1 MNTTIVRIF
10 GNAVVE
16 APNYRALVR
25 AENWHRRRLAALREQ
40 CDRTAVFQNPARS
53 CELHEQI
60 EQHEAAIRDI
70 RAGKTVIETAARA
83 IPAPV
88 ARSAERSIHN
98 DAVMSTDWRKA
109 LAAVEEVF
117 GHA

>member
-1 MNTTIVRIF
+1 MNTIVRIF

-25 AENWHRRRLAALREQ
+25 AENWHRSRLAALREQ
-40 CDRTAVFQNPARS
+40 CERAAVFQNPARS

-60 EQHEAAIRDI
+60 EQHRSAIRDI

-83 IPAPV
+83 IRPPDVRA
-88 ARSAERSIHN
+88 AERSTHN
-98 DAVMSTDWRKA
+98 DRVMSTDWRAA
-109 LAAVEEVF
+109 LEAVEEELA
-117 GHA
+117 HA